1 VPSKPDQTAKLNGI
15 SAARA
20 IEQNDTSDRRRLFLK
35 RLKISHFCIVPPQQM
50 SEAISFIW
58 MSTMQ
63 FYFHATPNSMKV
75 AVLLQELGLPFE
87 VIPVDIFKGD
97 QHTPEFRAV
106 NPNGKVPAIVDD
118 GITVFDSH
126 AILLYLAEKHSKFIP
141 TDRTRK
147 AAMLSWLQLVATG
160 LSPYSG
166 QAIHFLHYAPEDLP
180 YAKNRYL
187 KEVERTYA
195 VLDKRL
201 SASEWLA
208 GDEYS
213 IADMALWGWVASA
226 GYIFGEK
233 GLDAF
238 PAVKRFMAAM
248 AARPAVVQALDLK
261 ANHTFKAILDDE
273 TRRALFPQNTAA

>member
-1 VPSKPDQTAKLNGI
+1 
-15 SAARA
+15 
-20 IEQNDTSDRRRLFLK
+20 
-35 RLKISHFCIVPPQQM
+35 
-50 SEAISFIW
+50 
-58 MSTMQ
+58 MQ

-141 TDRTRK
+141 TDRARK

-160 LSPYSG
+160 LSPCSG

-187 KEVERTYA
+187 KEVELTYA
-195 VLDKRL
+195 VLDNRL

-208 GDEYS
+208 GDEYT

-233 GLDAF
+233 SLDAF

-248 AARPAVVQALDLK
+248 AGRPAVVQALDLK
-261 ANHTFKAILDDE
+261 ASHTFKAVLDDE
-273 TRRALFPQNTAA
+273 TQRALFPQNIAA